1 MLSFKQVLGV
11 SKEYHYINLLDTT
24 TNSFVSFTNEEFE
37 TLWILVRKK
46 EIPYDRFVQKQAWM
60 NSTTRMMRNVKISP
74 FLANGDRN
82 YEFKDDGRRTVN
94 NVVYR
99 IQASFNAEV

>member
-1 MLSFKQVLGV
+1 MRSFKEVLGV
-11 SKEYHYINLLDTT
+11 SKEHHYINLLDTT
-24 TNSFVSFTNEEFE
+24 TNSFVSFTNVDFE
-37 TLWILVRKK
+37 TLRKLVRKK
-46 EIPYDRFVQKQAWM
+46 EIPHDRFVQKQAWM

-74 FLANGDRN
+74 FLANGNRN

>member
-1 MLSFKQVLGV
+1 MKSFKEVLGV
-11 SKEYHYINLLDTT
+11 SKECHYINLLDTT
-24 TNSFVSFTNEEFE
+24 TNSFVSFTNVDFE

-74 FLANGDRN
+74 FLANGNRN
-82 YEFKDDGRRTVN
+82 YEFKDDGRRTVG

>member
-1 MLSFKQVLGV
+1 MRSFKEVLGV
-11 SKEYHYINLLDTT
+11 SKECHYINLLDTT
-24 TNSFVSFTNEEFE
+24 TNSFVSFTNVDFE

-46 EIPYDRFVQKQAWM
+46 EVPYDRFVQKQAWM

-74 FLANGDRN
+74 FLANGNRN
-82 YEFKDDGRRTVN
+82 YEFKDDGRRTVG

-99 IQASFNAEV
+99 IQASFTAEV

>member
-1 MLSFKQVLGV
+1 MRSFKEVLGV

-24 TNSFVSFTNEEFE
+24 TNSFVSFTNVDFE

-60 NSTTRMMRNVKISP
+60 NSTTMMRRDVKISP
-74 FLANGDRN
+74 FLANGNRN

>member
-1 MLSFKQVLGV
+1 
-11 SKEYHYINLLDTT
+11 
-24 TNSFVSFTNEEFE
+24 
-37 TLWILVRKK
+37 
-46 EIPYDRFVQKQAWM
+46 M
-60 NSTTRMMRNVKISP
+60 NSTTMMRRDVKISP
-74 FLANGDRN
+74 FLANGNRN

>member
-1 MLSFKQVLGV
+1 
-11 SKEYHYINLLDTT
+11 
-24 TNSFVSFTNEEFE
+24 
-37 TLWILVRKK
+37 
-46 EIPYDRFVQKQAWM
+46 
-60 NSTTRMMRNVKISP
+60 MMRNVKIPP

>member
-1 MLSFKQVLGV
+1 MKTFTDLYPETPKQSSITLID
-11 SKEYHYINLLDTT
+11 KTT
-24 TNSFVSFTNEEFE
+24 RRMVTFNEIE
-37 TLWILVRKK
+37 TIQLQILVLQG

-74 FLANGDRN
+74 FLANGNRN